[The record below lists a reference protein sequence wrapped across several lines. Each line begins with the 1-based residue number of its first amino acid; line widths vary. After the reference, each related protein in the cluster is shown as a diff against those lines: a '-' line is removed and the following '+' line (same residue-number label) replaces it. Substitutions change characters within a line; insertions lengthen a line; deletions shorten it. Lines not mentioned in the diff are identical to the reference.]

1 MEGRKAEK
9 LFSLIYGLSLTIM
22 KDIQGVF
29 WGCPRIE
36 ALFWPGLGGYV
47 TALTGRAL
55 DWQSR
60 GQRFDPAYLH
70 QKASKPYGFDA
81 FFLPFAEKTFCKMM
95 SNSAKMSFWLQKSCS
110 KATVKMKMLCQQ

>member
-1 MEGRKAEK
+1 VEGHKAEK

-55 DWQSR
+55 EWHSR

-70 QKASKPYGFDA
+70 QK
-81 FFLPFAEKTFCKMM
+81 LER
-95 SNSAKMSFWLQKSCS
+95 
-110 KATVKMKMLCQQ
+110 VKKNLEII

>member
-55 DWQSR
+55 EWHSR

-70 QKASKPYGFDA
+70 HKKRHPIGCLFFILKVAGFWQVRRILFCI
-81 FFLPFAEKTFCKMM
+81 FFLHSPVYGTD
-95 SNSAKMSFWLQKSCS
+95 NLI
-110 KATVKMKMLCQQ
+110 V

>member
-1 MEGRKAEK
+1 MKQAQKLYHAVEGHKAEK

-55 DWQSR
+55 EWHSR

-70 QKASKPYGFDA
+70 QTKSLETQQFRGFFA
-81 FFLPFAEKTFCKMM
+81 F
-95 SNSAKMSFWLQKSCS
+95 
-110 KATVKMKMLCQQ
+110 VYD

>member
-1 MEGRKAEK
+1 MEGHKAEK

-47 TALTGRAL
+47 TALTGSLKEAGAERIAANPQAL
-55 DWQSR
+55 L
-60 GQRFDPAYLH
+60 A
-70 QKASKPYGFDA
+70 
-81 FFLPFAEKTFCKMM
+81 
-95 SNSAKMSFWLQKSCS
+95 
-110 KATVKMKMLCQQ
+110 MLEAL